1 MKKYGDGTIVLDLS
15 IQNLLC
21 IVIQNNLGIMLINI
35 FCEKQMQWT
44 DWDLVDGYITNIIVQ
59 Q

>member
-1 MKKYGDGTIVLDLS
+1 MKEYGDGTIVLDFS

-21 IVIQNNLGIMLINI
+21 IIIQNNLGIMLINI
-35 FCEKQMQWT
+35 FCEKQMQST
-44 DWDLVDGYITNIIVQ
+44 DWDLVDGYITNSIVQ